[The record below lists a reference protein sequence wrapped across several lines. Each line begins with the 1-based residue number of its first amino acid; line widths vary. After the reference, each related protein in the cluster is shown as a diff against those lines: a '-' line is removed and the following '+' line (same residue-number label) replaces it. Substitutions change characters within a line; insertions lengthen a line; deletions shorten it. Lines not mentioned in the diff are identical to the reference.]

1 MIKKKISIAIISV
14 LALTIF
20 TACGAKTPAAPQEPA
35 PQEPVELEELSTDVL
50 VIGGGGAGLVAAITA
65 AENGS
70 DVILIEKLPMLGG
83 NTLISATGITASD
96 TKLHESTGRPFTKEE
111 HITKTMETGKDL
123 ADRELVELL
132 VNSSSDAYD
141 WLVSLGLK
149 YKLHEKDNFWIIP
162 EEGHYGSL
170 MISAYK
176 TEMDKHENITVMMET
191 KAKELIMEDGKVS
204 GVKVTDKDGNE
215 QTITAESVIL
225 STGGLNNAPEMI
237 AEFNPN
243 YKGIHTQM
251 TTAGAT
257 GDGITMARA
266 IGAKLVHMDLYTM
279 RPLSSNGQW
288 YNQSLIVEEG
298 KGGILVNKGGVRF
311 ADETMNTWDL
321 GSEILK
327 QEDSIAYIIFD
338 QEIQETKDGLKAFE
352 KGKGVKADTIEEL
365 AAALEID
372 PAALKASVEDYNNKI
387 DPFNRKTLGKIT
399 TAPFYGV
406 KTLPSSHYTMG
417 GVAIN
422 SEAQVLNEEGTVIE
436 GLFAAGEV
444 VGGLYG
450 AGRVAG
456 NNTLDDIVFGK
467 IAGKQAAGK

>member
-1 MIKKKISIAIISV
+1 MIKKKISIALVSV
-14 LALTIF
+14 MALTLF
-20 TACGAKTPAAPQEPA
+20 AACGAKAPAAPAAPA
-35 PQEPVELEELSTDVL
+35 GLTTDVL
-50 VIGGGGAGLVAAITA
+50 VIGGGGAGLVSAITA

-70 DVILIEKLPMLGG
+70 NVILVEKMPMLGG
-83 NTLISATGITASD
+83 NTVISATGITASD
-96 TKLHESTGRPFTKEE
+96 TKLHEAAGRPFTKEE
-111 HITKTMETGKDL
+111 HITRTMESGKNL
-123 ADRELVELL
+123 ADKELVELL

-170 MISAYK
+170 LVAAYK
-176 TEMDKHENITVMMET
+176 TEIEKNKNITVMMNT
-191 KAKELIMEDGKVS
+191 KADELVMDGSKVVGAKVTGKDGKQ
-204 GVKVTDKDGNE
+204 
-215 QTITAESVIL
+215 QTITAKSVIL
-225 STGGLNNAPEMI
+225 ATGGLNNAPEMI
-237 AEFNPN
+237 AEFNPK
-243 YKGIHTQM
+243 YKGIHAEM

-257 GDGITMARA
+257 GDGITMARKV
-266 IGAKLVHMDLYTM
+266 GAKLVDMDLFQM
-279 RPLSSNGQW
+279 RPLASNGNW

-327 QEDSIAYIIFD
+327 QEDAMAYIIFD
-338 QEIQETKDGLKAFE
+338 EDVVATKDGKKAFE
-352 KGKGVKADTIEEL
+352 IGKGVKADTIEEL
-365 AAALEID
+365 AAQLGVD
-372 PAALKASVEDYNNKI
+372 AAKLKATVEDYNNKI

-399 TAPFYGV
+399 TAPFYAV

-417 GVAIN
+417 GVGIN
-422 SEAQVLNEEGTVIE
+422 KDAQVLNESGTVIE

-467 IAGKQAAGK
+467 IAGKVAAGK

>member
-1 MIKKKISIAIISV
+1 MIKKKISIALVSV
-14 LALTIF
+14 MALTLF
-20 TACGAKTPAAPQEPA
+20 AACGAKAPAAPAAPA
-35 PQEPVELEELSTDVL
+35 GLSTDVL
-50 VIGGGGAGLVAAITA
+50 VIGGGGAGLVSAITA

-70 DVILIEKLPMLGG
+70 NVILVEKLPMLGG
-83 NTLISATGITASD
+83 NTVISATGITASD
-96 TKLHESTGRPFTKEE
+96 TKLHEASGRPFTKEE
-111 HITKTMETGKDL
+111 HITKTMETGKNL
-123 ADRELVELL
+123 ADKELVELL

-170 MISAYK
+170 LVAAYK
-176 TEMDKHENITVMMET
+176 TEMAKHKNITVMMST
-191 KAKELIMEDGKVS
+191 KAEEFVMDGSKVVGAKITGKDGK
-204 GVKVTDKDGNE
+204 E
-215 QTITAESVIL
+215 QTITAKSVIL
-225 STGGLNNAPEMI
+225 ATGGLNNAPEMI
-237 AEFNPN
+237 AEFNPK
-243 YKGIHTQM
+243 YKGIHAEM

-257 GDGITMARA
+257 GDGITMARK
-266 IGAKLVHMDLYTM
+266 IGAKLVDMDLFQM
-279 RPLSSNGQW
+279 RPLASNGNW

-298 KGGILVNKGGVRF
+298 KGGILVNKGGARF

-327 QEDSIAYIIFD
+327 QEDAMAYIIFD
-338 QEIQETKDGLKAFE
+338 EEVFATKDGKKAFE
-352 KGKGVKADTIEEL
+352 IGKGVKADTIEEL
-365 AAALEID
+365 AAQLGVD
-372 PAALKASVEDYNNKI
+372 AAKLKASVEDYNNKI

-422 SEAQVLNEEGTVIE
+422 KDAQVLNESGTVIE

-467 IAGKQAAGK
+467 IAGKVAAGK